1 MANILPTPEQE
12 KEFWDAWNGFIQGKR
27 RIRDVLDASHGY
39 KYFINGEELKLLI
52 PLSVL
57 QPAVKEG
64 AVILYDPTTERNPN
78 YPIGNNDI
86 RVNGFEYSPY
96 VHKKGIW
103 IQGFKHKA
111 IVKFISFMHEQIKKK
126 YDKDAYV
133 QDSPEMREYETYI
146 KTFINEDFIEAEY
159 KTKTMT
165 EIADIILFLWKIDT
179 YYRARFKKF
188 FYNFPRFSLTPDE
201 EENIRKFH

>member
-1 MANILPTPEQE
+1 
-12 KEFWDAWNGFIQGKR
+12 
-27 RIRDVLDASHGY
+27 
-39 KYFINGEELKLLI
+39 
-52 PLSVL
+52 
-57 QPAVKEG
+57 
-64 AVILYDPTTERNPN
+64 
-78 YPIGNNDI
+78 
-86 RVNGFEYSPY
+86 
-96 VHKKGIW
+96 
-103 IQGFKHKA
+103 
-111 IVKFISFMHEQIKKK
+111 
-126 YDKDAYV
+126 
-133 QDSPEMREYETYI
+133 MREYETYI